1 MMWNIRIQKN
11 AGGYDHAGIFKV
23 ARKRKED
30 IELEIRIRSNARR
43 RDRAGDSNSLECRRE

>member
-1 MMWNIRIQKN
+1 MWNIRIQKN